1 MPMDAS
7 VVDGHV
13 DAPDRPPGCHEP
25 VDPRGPP
32 LARLERPLQYGLFVV
47 AYVPRW
53 SASALLS
60 CGHRARVVSY
70 AVYLVRPRRV
80 MRRLGV
86 RIRGALVARSPRVA
100 SEIHRLL
107 KSGGFVY
114 SEIPFMQ
121 QVHEGAYDFTR
132 YTLVG
137 HRALF
142 RALDDLEMASSA
154 AREPRWCGRF
164 VSSPHRSGVGR
175 DSCRGCSMPSDGVV
189 LLAEVL

>member
-7 VVDGHV
+7 VVDGHG

-60 CGHRARVVSY
+60 CRGHRARVVSY
-70 AVYLVRPRRV
+70 AVYLLRPRRV

-86 RIRGALVARSPRVA
+86 PDPRCTRRSIPSRGS
-100 SEIHRLL
+100 
-107 KSGGFVY
+107 
-114 SEIPFMQ
+114 
-121 QVHEGAYDFTR
+121 
-132 YTLVG
+132 
-137 HRALF
+137 
-142 RALDDLEMASSA
+142 
-154 AREPRWCGRF
+154 
-164 VSSPHRSGVGR
+164 
-175 DSCRGCSMPSDGVV
+175 
-189 LLAEVL
+189 